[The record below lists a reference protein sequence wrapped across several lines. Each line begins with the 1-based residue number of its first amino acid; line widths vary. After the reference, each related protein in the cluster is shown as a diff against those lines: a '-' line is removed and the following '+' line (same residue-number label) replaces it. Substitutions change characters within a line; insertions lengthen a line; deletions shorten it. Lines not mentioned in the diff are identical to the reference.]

1 MLCKLFGS
9 TKCILLFFLAL
20 FLRPPTSASW
30 DNSQPECPYPCL
42 PPPTS
47 VTNCPPPPPAA
58 PATPTAG
65 YPPPPPSTPGYWN
78 YPPPSPQGYYPYL
91 STPPPPNPI
100 LPWFPWYYYKSP
112 PSASVAPPLEKDAL
126 GKMVISMLGMAT
138 CLVLVQ

>member
-1 MLCKLFGS
+1 MSRKLLGS
-9 TKCILLFFLAL
+9 TRCSLLFFVAL

-100 LPWFPWYYYKSP
+100 LPWFPWYYYKKSP

-126 GKMVISMLGMAT
+126 RKMVISVLGTTM
-138 CLVLVQ
+138 CLVLV